1 MAEKYSLSYTAASL
15 RRAETATLAEA
26 YLNECFG
33 DWDAL
38 RKKSVEDDL
47 LMVKQESSRKRL
59 TGELIKRLKNYTPAE
74 MRALAGGV
82 GSEAGNAIVWVG
94 ICRTYDIIAKFIVN
108 VAAERW
114 AEGTKSLPEGAYEA
128 FIADES
134 PLHPEIEK
142 LSEQTKARLRS
153 QLYTMMREMGF
164 VDKSY
169 ELHPYILPKGCES
182 ILGYGDMS
190 FFPTLVGRG

>member
-15 RRAETATLAEA
+15 RRAETASLAEA
-26 YLNECFG
+26 YLNECSG
-33 DWDAL
+33 NWDAL
-38 RKKSVEDDL
+38 RKMSVEDDL

-134 PLHPEIEK
+134 LLHPELEK

-164 VDKSY
+164 VDKFY
-169 ELHPYILPKGCES
+169 
-182 ILGYGDMS
+182 
-190 FFPTLVGRG
+190 